1 MKKYFAISSAQAI
14 VVAFFSLF
22 LFSTITKA
30 QNADA
35 GVTFQDV
42 TAKAGIHFVHN
53 NGAFG
58 KKFLPETVG
67 PGVAFIDYDNDGWP
81 DIFLVNGTD
90 WPGHGQ
96 KHTTPKLYHNNH
108 DGTFTDVTHKA
119 GLDVEMYG
127 IGVAVGDYDNDGYDD
142 LFVTAYGQS
151 HLFHNNGNGTFTDV
165 TQKAGLGGIKEF
177 NTSAAWVDYDRDGKL
192 DLVVGNYVQW
202 SPETDLYCTMDGK
215 SKSYCTPESYKG
227 TSVRLWHNNGKDS
240 NGNVTFS
247 DVTQKAGLGE
257 PTSKTL
263 GVAVLD
269 YDNDGWPDLLFS
281 NDTQPNKLYR
291 NNGNGT
297 FTEKA
302 VVAGVAFSEDGVARA
317 GMGVDTADYDR
328 TGNTSLMITNFSNQM
343 ISLYHN
349 EGKGLFV
356 DEAPRSDVGR
366 ASLLTLGFGCFFFDY
381 DLDGWP
387 DILVVNGHID
397 PDIQKVQVNVKY
409 AEPPHLFRN
418 LGKGKFAEVTKSA
431 GAEFAAARVGRS
443 AAYADVFNDGRL
455 DVLLSTNGGTVHLF
469 RNVAANNSSSFT
481 NHSVRFKLIGTKSNR
496 DGIGAVVRV
505 TSSDGAQTQ
514 MLKSGSSYLAA
525 NELVMTFGLG
535 QLTKADA
542 VEIRWSSGQV
552 DKLLNVNA
560 GQTVT
565 VTEGKGVTAGKAFAK

>member
-1 MKKYFAISSAQAI
+1 MAQTPASAKGPAE
-14 VVAFFSLF
+14 FR
-22 LFSTITKA
+22 
-30 QNADA
+30 
-35 GVTFQDV
+35 DV
-42 TAKAGIHFVHN
+42 TAAAGIKFVHN

-58 KKFLPETVG
+58 KKYLPETVG

-81 DIFLVNGTD
+81 DIFLVNGMD
-90 WPGHGQ
+90 WPGHAT

-119 GLDVEMYG
+119 GLDVEMFG
-127 IGVAVGDYDNDGYDD
+127 LGVTVGDYDNDGYDD

-165 TQKAGLGGIKEF
+165 TQKAGFAGVKEF
-177 NTSAAWVDYDRDGKL
+177 STSAAWVDYDKDGKL

-202 SPETDLYCTMDGK
+202 SPEADLYCTMDGK

-227 TSVRLWHNNGKDS
+227 ASIRLWHNNG
-240 NGNVTFS
+240 NGTFS
-247 DVTQKAGLGE
+247 DVTKQAGLYE

-263 GVAVLD
+263 GIAILD
-269 YDNDGWPDLLFS
+269 FDNDGWPDILLS

-328 TGNTSLMITNFSNQM
+328 SGNTSLMITNFSNQM

-349 EGKGLFV
+349 EGRGLFV
-356 DEAPRSDVGR
+356 DEAPRSEVGR

-397 PDIQKVQVNVKY
+397 PDIQKVQANVKY

-418 LGKGKFAEVTKSA
+418 LGKGKFAEVTKTA
-431 GAEFAAARVGRS
+431 GAAFAAPRVGRS
-443 AAYADVFNDGRL
+443 VAYADIYNNGRL
-455 DVLLSTNGGTVHLF
+455 DILMSTNGGPASLF
-469 RNVAANNSSSFT
+469 KNEAVGAAN
-481 NHSVRFKLIGTKSNR
+481 HSLRIKLVGTKSNR

-505 TSSDGAQTQ
+505 TTADGTQTQ
-514 MLKSGSSYLAA
+514 MLRSGSSYLSAS
-525 NELVMTFGLG
+525 ELVLTFGVG
-535 QLTKADA
+535 QQTKADSI
-542 VEIRWSSGQV
+542 EIRWPSSQM
-552 DKLLNVNA
+552 DKLGATNA
-560 GQTVT
+560 GQTIT
-565 VTEGKGVTAGKAFAK
+565 VTEGKGISKAAAYAKQ

>member
-1 MKKYFAISSAQAI
+1 VKKTLVAAIASVLVVLSTNAQTQTQTVKGPAE
-14 VVAFFSLF
+14 FR
-22 LFSTITKA
+22 
-30 QNADA
+30 
-35 GVTFQDV
+35 DV
-42 TAKAGIHFVHN
+42 TAAAGIKFVHN
-53 NGAFG
+53 NGAYG
-58 KKFLPETVG
+58 KKYLPETLG

-90 WPGHGQ
+90 WPGHAG
-96 KHTTPKLYHNNH
+96 KRSTPKLYHNNH

-119 GLDVEMYG
+119 GLDVEMFG
-127 IGVAVGDYDNDGYDD
+127 LGATVGDYDNDGYDD

-165 TQKAGLGGIKEF
+165 TQKAGLGGVKEF
-177 NTSAAWVDYDRDGKL
+177 STSAAWVDYDKDGRL
-192 DLVVGNYVQW
+192 DLVVANYVTW
-202 SPETDLYCTMDGK
+202 SPEADLYCTMDGK

-227 TSVRLWHNNGKDS
+227 ASIRLWHNNGD
-240 NGNVTFS
+240 GTFS
-247 DVTQKAGLGE
+247 DVTKQAGLYE

-263 GVAVLD
+263 GIAILD
-269 YDNDGWPDLLFS
+269 FDNDAWPDILIS

-328 TGNTSLMITNFSNQM
+328 SGNTSLMITNFSNQM

-349 EGKGLFV
+349 EGRGLFV
-356 DEAPRSDVGR
+356 DEAPRSEVGR

-397 PDIQKVQVNVKY
+397 PDIQKVQANVKY

-418 LGKGKFAEVTKSA
+418 LGKGKFAEVTKTA
-431 GAEFAAARVGRS
+431 GAAFATARVGRS
-443 AAYADVFNDGRL
+443 VAYADVYNNGRL
-455 DVLLSTNGGTVHLF
+455 DILMSTNGGPVSLF
-469 RNVAANNSSSFT
+469 KNEAMGTA
-481 NHSVRFKLIGTKSNR
+481 NHSLRVKLIGTKSNR

-505 TSSDGAQTQ
+505 TTAEGTQTQ
-514 MLKSGSSYLAA
+514 MLRSGSSYLSAS
-525 NELVMTFGLG
+525 ELVLTFGVG
-535 QLTKADA
+535 QQNKVDS
-542 VEIRWSSGQV
+542 VEIRWPSWQV
-552 DKLLNVNA
+552 DKVSNVNA

-565 VTEGKGVTAGKAFAK
+565 VTEGKAITASRAYGTK

>member
-1 MKKYFAISSAQAI
+1 LKKYFAISSAQAT
-14 VVAFFSLF
+14 VVSFFCLF

-30 QNADA
+30 QNAEA

-67 PGVAFIDYDNDGWP
+67 PGVAFIDYDDDGWP

-119 GLDVEMYG
+119 GLDIEMYG
-127 IGVAVGDYDNDGYDD
+127 VGVAVGDYDNDGYDD

-227 TSVRLWHNNGKDS
+227 TSVRLWHNNGKDG

-455 DVLLSTNGGTVHLF
+455 DVLLSTNGGAVHLF
-469 RNVAANNSSSFT
+469 RNVTAKDSSSST

-505 TSSDGAQTQ
+505 TSSDGTQTQ

-542 VEIRWSSGQV
+542 VEIRWPSGQV

-560 GQTVT
+560 GQTAT
-565 VTEGKGVTAGKAFAK
+565 VTEGKGVTAGKAFAQ